1 MRKSILAITAGTL
14 LFTLP
19 AVAQDQGT
27 AEGTP
32 LGDLMGPEM
41 MATIPAEAD
50 EEAAAPADDFFK
62 LGETVVITY
71 EPLNISEAV
80 GKLAKEVCGEDGLD
94 DCTFNGSAVTE
105 IAEAN
110 STRLKTLIQA
120 ETEIIELRAATEVA
134 KHRWVAAEALRKAQ
148 EAELAAGIVYDADDM
163 ADVMSD
169 VGILSAELDRIAA
182 LVEGEDPDI
191 EDAMTGLDQ
200 EVAAL
205 GEKLSAIENELADT
219 RNNADVLR
227 QTVMTWCSVDGN
239 YEVTLCRLLREQL
252 PGLIFP
258 STSTDVFQ
266 SFGGSPNE

>member
-1 MRKSILAITAGTL
+1 MRKSIIAITVGTL
-14 LFTLP
+14 LTALP
-19 AVAQDQGT
+19 VVAQDQGT
-27 AEGTP
+27 ADGTP

-41 MATIPAEAD
+41 MAAIPAE
-50 EEAAAPADDFFK
+50 EVSTPMDDFFT
-62 LGETVVITY
+62 LDGEAKVKY
-71 EPLNISEAV
+71 DPLDIGDEIER
-80 GKLAKEVCGEDGLD
+80 LAKQVCGEDGLD
-94 DCTFNGSAVTE
+94 GCTFNGSAVTE

-110 STRLKTLIQA
+110 ATRLRALIQA
-120 ETEIIELRAATEVA
+120 ETEIMELRAATEVA
-134 KHRWVAAEALRKAQ
+134 KHRWIAAEALRKAQ

-163 ADVMSD
+163 AEV
-169 VGILSAELDRIAA
+169 LSTLELMDDELDRISG
-182 LVEGEDPDI
+182 LIEGEDPDI
-191 EDAMTGLDQ
+191 EGAVTGLDQ

-266 SFGGSPNE
+266 SFGGSPND